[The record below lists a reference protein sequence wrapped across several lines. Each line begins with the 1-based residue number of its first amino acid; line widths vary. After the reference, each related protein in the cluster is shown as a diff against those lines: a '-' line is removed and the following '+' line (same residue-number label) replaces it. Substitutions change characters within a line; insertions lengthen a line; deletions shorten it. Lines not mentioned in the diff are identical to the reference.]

1 MYYTLKQI
9 ENMGFEVECDTSAF
23 GRRVYWTG
31 PGWYSMTD
39 DEVYEAGIFA
49 TYSRINIKDEEE

>member
-23 GRRVYWTG
+23 GRLVYWAG
-31 PGWYSMTD
+31 PGWYSMND
-39 DEVYEAGIFA
+39 DEVYEAGVFA
-49 TYSRINIKDEEE
+49 TYSRINIRDEEA